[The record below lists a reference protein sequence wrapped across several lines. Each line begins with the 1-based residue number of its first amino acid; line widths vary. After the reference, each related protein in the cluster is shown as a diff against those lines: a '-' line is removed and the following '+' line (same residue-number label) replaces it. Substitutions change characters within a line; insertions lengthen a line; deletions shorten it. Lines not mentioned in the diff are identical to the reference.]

1 MKLYRDF
8 TSQEEIDQEYN
19 VEALVPD
26 MGRYIELF
34 IGGSEKARRELECVL
49 DVRFGPTLDETV
61 DVFPANRPGAPILV
75 FIHGGYW
82 RILSSKEFNLVA
94 RGLSAHGVTVVVS
107 NYSLCP
113 KVSIAE
119 ITRQSRA
126 VIAWLSHEAG
136 TYNGDANR
144 IFVCGHSA
152 GGQQV
157 GMLMATDW
165 QAEYGLSNDIIKG
178 GIPISGVFDLEPL
191 RYSWLQPK
199 LLLTHEIILQQ
210 SPCLHIPRTAP
221 PLFITLGE
229 EGPAEFQRQSR
240 DYLAAWRAHGLR
252 GELQVQ
258 PGKNH
263 FTAIEGL
270 AEADSPL
277 CQAVIDF
284 MTRCERG

>member
-8 TSQEEIDQEYN
+8 TSQEEIDQEYK

-26 MGRYIELF
+26 MQPYFDLF
-34 IGGSEKARRELECVL
+34 VGGSEKARRELECVL
-49 DVRFGPTLDETV
+49 DVHFGPTVDETV
-61 DVFPANRPGAPILV
+61 DIFPAKNPGAPIVV

-82 RILSSKEFNLVA
+82 RILSSKEFSLVA
-94 RGLSAHGVTVVVS
+94 SGLNAHGITVVVT

-113 KVSIAE
+113 KVTISE

-126 VIAWLSHEAG
+126 AIAWLHQAAE
-136 TYNGDANR
+136 TYNGDPNR

-152 GGQQV
+152 GGHQV

-165 QAEYGLSNDIIKG
+165 PGEYGLPADILKG
-178 GIPISGVFDLEPL
+178 GIPISGLFDLEPL

-199 LLLTHEIILQQ
+199 ILLTHEVIKQQ

-221 PLFITLGE
+221 PLFLTVGE
-229 EGPAEFQRQSR
+229 EEPSEFHRQSQ
-240 DYLAAWRAHGLR
+240 DYLAAWQANGLQ
-252 GELQVQ
+252 GEFQVQ

-277 CQAVIDF
+277 CQAVINF
-284 MTRCERG
+284 MQRCENT